1 MSWRKSGKCCPDP
14 CVTNPCTA
22 TTCPQVS
29 SALITGNVWQ
39 VPACDGTAGVLFPC
53 MTSALIGAYIYNPL
67 YGYFLITAFNSSTN
81 VVTVQNT
88 CIEGN
93 AAAGTSVP
101 SGSSFIFTSIVSSSS
116 GGACVNEVTEAEF
129 NALVA
134 ASDLEPGCL
143 YTITDHSQN
152 RVPAGTRVTVTALS
166 TTQVTSACSVLTS
179 YDDKVWRGT
188 YDQDTNLLMELWD
201 NQGNYA
207 SNYGNPDLTS
217 LYTCVDDFDWGN

>member
-53 MTSALIGAYIYNPL
+53 MTSALIGAYIYNPV
-67 YGYFLITAFNSSTN
+67 YGAFLITAFNSTTN

-93 AAAGTSVP
+93 AAPGTSVP
-101 SGSSFIFTSIVSSSS
+101 SGSSFIFTSILGSEQTTVSDTDSIDMTLTGFDISADVNISPDAGNIIELRGNGLFAEDS
-116 GGACVNEVTEAEF
+116 GGG
-129 NALVA
+129 
-134 ASDLEPGCL
+134 GCL
-143 YTITDHSQN
+143 N
-152 RVPAGTRVTVTALS
+152 
-166 TTQVTSACSVLTS
+166 
-179 YDDKVWRGT
+179 
-188 YDQDTNLLMELWD
+188 E
-201 NQGNYA
+201 
-207 SNYGNPDLTS
+207 
-217 LYTCVDDFDWGN
+217 